1 MRVVDDGIV
10 VEVSLGGQSD
20 RTPVLNQRLDCQFG
34 GDWRLDGPG
43 GGQAPVQRNGVEHLD
58 VRPAFDDQALDNVD
72 AVQARPGSGRHRAN
86 TTLWAEGPAGPLATV
101 KCSAAAEDAV
111 DGPHRGDVV
120 NPLLHEGLGEWR
132 RHRWHPGRQG
142 PGLSESAKPDPPERY
157 LYVGSCAA
165 EERSDQSTR
174 SSLLPGGPL
183 NPVGDR
189 GDTDAE
195 PASDDTQRLTAA
207 DGSYHVSA
215 TLLLTLC
222 LLMDLPHEGSV

>member
-1 MRVVDDGIV
+1 MRAVEDRIV
-10 VEVSLGGQSD
+10 VELSIGRQTD
-20 RTPVLNQRLDCQFG
+20 RTPVLNQRLDSQFG

-72 AVQARPGSGRHRAN
+72 AVQLGQGLGDIGQIPPCGRR
-86 TTLWAEGPAGPLATV
+86 GPAGPLATV

-120 NPLLHEGLGEWR
+120 NPLLHDGLVIGV
-132 RHRWHPGRQG
+132 GTDGNQVAKGQVG
-142 PGLSESAKPDPPERY
+142 PGLQNQILQRGICTSG
-157 LYVGSCAA
+157 LCARRGA
-165 EERSDQSTR
+165 SGPIIAVQP
-174 SSLLPGGPL
+174 LPGGPL

-195 PASDDTQRLTAA
+195 PASDDTLRLTAA
-207 DGSYHVSA
+207 DGSDHVSA
-215 TLLLTLC
+215 RLLLTLC